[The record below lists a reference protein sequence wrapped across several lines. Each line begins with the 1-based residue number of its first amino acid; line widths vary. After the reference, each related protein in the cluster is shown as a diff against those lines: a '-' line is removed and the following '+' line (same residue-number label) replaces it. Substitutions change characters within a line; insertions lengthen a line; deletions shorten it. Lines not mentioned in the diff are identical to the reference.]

1 MEAIKH
7 LKMAL
12 CELMWEVSALENANQ
27 SKNVQIVNIITSVIQ
42 SEAFFLLEK
51 LIDSILREARFLKIL
66 VKKK

>member
-1 MEAIKH
+1 
-7 LKMAL
+7 MAL